1 MNDKLLQGNRPIGQD
16 FFRNVRNVVGYG
28 VTHDITGDWTRGLD
42 NDFAAEKV
50 ADDSGLSRSLLA
62 VPFNADAR
70 TTFLLNM
77 NRGQLMDDQDRMV
90 SASKNKQYLSEVD
103 QMYKSLIDEDVD
115 VESAVEAV
123 KKSDSY
129 IKLVENGVFDDDFE
143 SNVNNISDLFK
154 KNEEDYNSA
163 FEDYKIDLADIERHK
178 KDHSISAYYTR
189 QANKPN
195 QDNWFYSQPTTA
207 GLSSS
212 SWMEQAASFV
222 TGLGVSIG
230 THAVAGAALTA
241 ASGPGA
247 AVGATAGAG
256 YGLLKGLAVG
266 LGKFLLK
273 DAVAGVAGATAAQFF
288 GGMQARESES
298 HIEAFDAYSSKLNES
313 LAEYGIDQKAVA
325 DNLRKQ
331 ATELQY
337 SDVDQITDNDL
348 IAMAAADNRFKFDF
362 DGGRQVV
369 QAMDDAFRG
378 TRRVYEQNNALGAAE
393 FATDMLIYTP
403 LNPEGL
409 IGKALGFGRKVPGV
423 NKLYTPFDYLQNT
436 VMKTGIDMSKFAART
451 RNMARWHYG
460 SDMLQR
466 IGLNYIQ
473 ESTEEGAQNFIQKKF
488 KQGEYEGDAASDN
501 LLDAITSGNIF
512 LDMGENLLFRTET
525 GLAFLGM
532 NSEYKND
539 AQLHE
544 EMMSG
549 GLLSLLS
556 GQSAVMNTVNAV
568 KAYQQS
574 EKAYGLGKYIEEAL
588 KKDAETN
595 AYENFYRNM
604 RKYDFKN
611 IADYDVLLD
620 GIRRELKSAKTNK
633 DGTTTRKWNVNTDA
647 LYKIIGPVN
656 ENLTDEDGNPIRPTQ
671 GNITDE
677 DIDKFIDVQSNMA
690 NNMFAIKKQHL
701 DPLWKKF
708 KAKYK
713 DALDT
718 DQDAYYSAATMAYA
732 EYLNSVEN
740 ADKSETV
747 FSNLKNQLQNK
758 SKDQLAFT
766 TAWYNDFLIELKK
779 QRALQENN
787 FLTAQTEA
795 LNGNSPMSLAEQL
808 RKFLQPIDDM
818 IDEYEAAFAN
828 FLHENDLEEN
838 QLGLQDINYISQSDY
853 DDIQNAGLN
862 NIFNDGEYTAD
873 DILNHHMQKMLY
885 IGSIINKKAF
895 SDKWQDITHES
906 VDKMKQRLDAYKKAK
921 NDKFKQ
927 AQTDGKSQAEQTA
940 VAQEQS
946 SIRNWLKTATAE
958 EIDTKYEETK
968 AQLDSQI
975 QEFDKFVES
984 IDATT
989 QLGVDINKAL
999 NKANA
1004 LAEAANNS
1012 TATKVRAL
1020 SLYVDQFLK
1029 QYQGA
1034 ENEQAKQALQQLETL
1049 QHILRNY
1056 NMLADEAAAKRFKHK
1071 IAGKYTKNSK
1081 SPSKVD
1087 TRTYTDNEGNVYTVD
1102 LSRSSYSEAG
1112 GLSLAVIKQRQNVE
1126 QDRNELLQH
1135 KATNDKIIAKL
1146 QKQLDDSGEDHKKPN
1161 ANENRI
1167 NQYRDDLR
1175 RNKKIVQDA
1184 NERIEQALKNLE
1196 IEQIQLIN
1204 LDSQEAE
1211 NIHYFNNDGKQT
1223 TLAEEYKKTR
1233 DVVAEEAKEAK
1244 DKRLNRTAANRY
1256 QFSEIVQVTLD
1267 DAKRELGNLEEQNES
1282 TEVKRAIAYP
1292 IGDKNNAKA
1301 TSILSSP
1308 YYQARFWHG
1317 FFYFE
1322 ADPTIVDSWKSN
1334 DASQKRKAKEAIKK
1348 MDKLV
1353 QQIAHLKEVGQ
1364 KDVVTKFL
1372 NDLDA
1377 MLQKPLDQQ
1386 KKTDSVTLPSSDPAK
1401 PEYAV
1406 TITRDEL
1413 FNTVGFLPVTAILK
1427 NKRYG
1432 DGKMFV
1438 PLVVSDLKN
1447 ESGIYSE
1454 DGKMSAKF
1462 QWRYSMF
1469 KEFLKNAH
1477 NRKKDTKDETDE
1489 ELDNASFDKSI
1500 GFDDSLLQSS
1510 KKQRKEK
1517 PHTSSITIVQGDIQI
1532 SFEKYNEKHGSPTF
1546 NAESPIFYDNEGK
1559 RLAQLP
1565 ESDTL
1570 TPSQMTEYY
1579 KNQIKTITSE
1589 GALSTDEAKKK
1600 FAETWSKILG
1610 KPVTVEELEKQYEDT
1625 DTTVLEH
1632 LLLQAV
1638 RYGDGIILKG
1648 SFIQSV
1654 IDTGVK
1660 AKEQKAKLLYELVQD
1675 EFPNLF
1681 LSFNAPRQTRGTKQ
1695 TITESSVEQRI
1706 KAGYFDKVGDKK
1718 LSKPGSIAVW
1728 IKDADGQVRRI
1739 GDEKNP
1745 VKTSVEELT
1754 KIFQQMEEM
1763 VQGSTPEQ
1771 FFKQLEEKFGD
1782 TIDFKFNPHPGV
1794 TYTAEEMRAHAR
1806 NVIASYIRNRNFGRL
1821 DRPSNILDALNQGS
1835 DHPGNTDIKDERFH
1849 GVAGKV
1855 INSNINDVSSLHIH
1869 SVDGVYYYDLAAYAS
1884 ESQTFAETDDQGN
1897 TSNAITELEIR
1908 KRAYDD
1914 AKEKLLNPLRDALSE
1929 YYNAKGSKRSKAF
1942 DTLMNMLDYDLLKG
1956 YKASEGKFDENG
1968 IFILSMTG
1976 KNVNR
1981 IKSAD
1986 AIYSYLDELAEEIN
2000 AGSNA
2005 IAEQLAQELVENAE
2019 KEEKEQ
2025 FIENGKHARVQFA
2038 VGSFDEGNG
2047 KATVLRSDGSGAYLP
2062 MVGVK
2067 GKPGAVYLI
2076 IPSWMTGSGKQRIV
2090 HLNNRKLAIH
2100 QATFIAKLLD
2110 AVRTGKLSYTGD
2122 ITNPNVIDGFKIS
2135 TKYTVKQIL
2144 EELINIG
2151 TKQAEYANDAA
2162 TFAKLLFVDNSGNV
2176 HFGDKILDDTNLSEL
2191 ISFIQDK
2198 KPMRVDRQRLLNEGA
2213 KVGISLNVEL
2223 EDNSEFLTSGVTTDK
2238 NVFDMNENEDYQHYV
2253 ISKGVVRTTLNADK
2267 GARLFNNVVTA
2278 IKLPG
2283 TGNQTI
2289 PNPANKKDKGS
2300 PAQEKEEAFASKDE
2314 FVEQVNSSEAPTSTS
2329 KVKVTGKD
2337 LLNAVN
2343 KVVTEPGR
2351 YWVSIKTGSK
2361 ENPLKD
2367 AEGNPLRIGQ
2377 VGEKL
2382 TSIDLDDVANSITTR
2397 FNVPKKDGKPRPKVR
2412 IVLTDEKDV
2421 KHEVTINRPA
2431 SSAPVQQE
2439 VSQPVGQNVVNDF
2452 VNQLAQALAV
2462 AIGGTSSG
2470 VSNSGQATVPN
2481 KPASAVLSSDA
2492 VVSGATPVASGS
2504 VVSDEEFGNEEDNEP
2519 FDASELFEPTP
2530 KPKTTTPK
2538 VDPKT
2543 VTVVPGSNVV
2553 VGPET
2558 GGNTEL
2564 STVDKIFK
2572 QIFEDGNALKTPVK
2586 YTGNDATDFAI
2597 FTLAYAKAKGLVTD
2611 ANAVSILNEVTEASG
2626 DFKNKAYNK
2635 WYQVYKN
2642 TVGANY
2648 GSVFDFIDKHVEKE
2662 NIEEATKRAEKI
2674 LGQFDLRFSDD
2685 VPFTYDSNRKA
2696 SIYVFGQ
2703 CAESFI
2709 QIYKSAEGL
2718 VAKGV
2723 LDHEAFHRISLFV
2736 LNKKEREQMYA
2747 DVRKNYPETAGMTD
2761 KQVEE
2766 FTADLFRDFVKAQ
2779 KQANKTGFYS
2789 NNILIRGIQK
2799 AYDWCTK
2806 LIRKFTGAK
2815 THPSYRG
2822 LDKLF
2827 QDMYTGRYAFARATK
2842 DNIELFNTVYGSP
2855 LFAGVRGRHGKYLT
2869 KTAQEY
2875 HQIIGTIIN
2884 EIVNRGELLDCVHN
2898 YSDMNDVLEQVRI
2911 GFSEHYDTLNSTRL
2925 QAFSEGKIDD
2935 FVRISNLIDVYD
2947 RMLSEENWPEWKRI
2961 VNDVLRRN
2969 FRINLERKDA
2979 NEVLAQ
2985 FEGQEMDDVHES
2997 YEDNTD
3003 TTEESDGIE
3012 EPDNH
3017 DEFANMISEHRD
3029 SLQRNMWNSAS
3040 LSVKI
3045 IFWTCKTVDR
3055 FGNKYNF
3062 NGMFN
3067 FENPAQLFVK
3077 FTELLQDCYDEVE
3090 MMNKLKE
3097 LADND
3102 SAAASIYNILTQSE
3116 DGLVNKSL
3124 QNKFFTSVCRYKHN
3138 FENNSYD
3145 VTQEEQEDGSVVT
3158 HVIGHVKNGNVEEV
3172 TTKARNNIMR
3182 SVSATLAARIQA
3194 KDFNVKDASN
3204 SILAAIKAIGGISN
3218 ISNFKAKVI
3227 ELLKTSYDVNGFGL
3241 FLPDDTDFTQT
3252 AEMIVNYCSKDGEI
3266 VASQV
3271 RTIQNVFTEVNKT
3284 FTPLTSEQLNDPSMD
3299 IRRRL
3304 TQFIDK
3310 NKVMQTFL
3318 KDIGRHAPSSPKLMS
3333 QTGPKNVRIYTVGAF
3348 NYITNLFKNLTDKV
3362 RNSKWLQTIKNNPYA
3377 GHSVWLNALQN
3388 GAHQLNTRL
3397 QTMNGDNYAKAK
3409 SDKYCLDKEEYIN
3422 RIMTILGHAN
3432 EDGHVFPVL
3441 ANKKFSADLVGVKD
3455 PRLEQVFSVD
3465 AMGNVSVTRAA
3476 KEVFAG
3482 YFMDELAAIEQAK
3495 QTRDNFINEL
3505 NAALGTKYTISSFSK
3520 LTPSKQERVLRALDL
3535 PESQRAAAVARINN
3549 VLKTLVVTYHFKSTN
3564 SEPVYDNQGRVV
3576 AFNTSHIDLTKGAGY
3591 SHRHFKNVAKALEKE
3606 GITEFSQD
3614 SQILQNI
3621 IAREMLYPQIQFTLN
3636 DMYRKNV
3643 VKYIPENIMDKFKD
3657 VSEGSRLEALVT
3669 KFVVKHMSD
3678 ILEYEKLVQGDLAFY
3693 GKIDSMTKRYSGPVS
3708 TFGLNSKTGTMPLA
3722 LSVDQHLNLTE
3733 NETYNTLTI
3742 QTTKMIDYDVFEGLM
3757 QGAIGLK
3764 LQYTYSSEDG
3774 EVSVDLS
3781 NFDYNQLLDEEGNF
3795 KKEVKESPLGRL
3807 YVEGS
3812 TQAKETLGIVF
3823 NDKELA
3829 KTLMRDAVKRYSGYL
3844 SQDYTDATT
3853 WISPTQF
3860 RELRQRADDG
3870 WNATEEACWLF
3881 MEHYHELYRLQNNPE
3896 DWNIIKNAA
3905 NILGITDTQL
3915 QEYVITSD
3923 LLYNPLSQW
3932 SKSRNNSQEARNM
3945 RANYRGKIL
3954 SHLENENGSPKIDT
3968 TAMKYI
3974 HFGTRPQD
3982 NALKLYEPVYDKTAL
3997 VPLFR
4002 IFTEDHMAENLHKI
4016 MVDRNINLIKYDSST
4031 KSGGM
4036 FGYQLYDT
4044 EGNFNQALYDAPV
4057 VPQYFEQL
4065 RKQLETELHEHDDT
4079 TLLTQLTKVAM
4090 INSAQQ
4096 QYNMNGFNVSG
4107 KVLNKLYTDVFNK
4120 LTQMGM
4126 NRFKEEYG
4134 FNQDGT
4140 MSPEGRL
4147 KFASKLR
4154 DALEQVGVSQNTVNA
4169 IEVDEN
4175 GNFTINPAL
4184 LPNINQLQTRLLSQI
4199 GKIIVDTHMKG
4210 MPLYQVVSAGFDKD
4224 HPLHKGTIIGD
4235 KELLSPGEL
4244 DENGNVVKRLQCR
4257 ISIALFNDAIN
4268 DAKKNKKLVEKL
4280 KREGIDL
4287 NNFEGKRKFVLK
4299 YQDQLMSLAYRV
4311 PTQGQNSTMP
4321 IEIVDVLPATQGGI
4335 IMLPTTLTALTG
4347 ADFDIDKL
4355 FTATYNYE
4363 VTDSGIRK
4371 VDYMQGFNSI
4381 EDVLN
4386 NLDKLN
4392 QKQLE
4397 NVLLDVYQTVLTSK
4411 ANFLHTTTPLDVC
4424 TELVAPVMKKEIPN
4438 SNDKNEADGASLAP
4452 AHQVQMRVQNSG
4464 SDQTIGPMAL
4474 NSVFQY
4480 YTQNTDLGFIQDK
4493 NLEAIGITGFGSE
4506 FGMNAFGKELSLMY
4520 VLDIT
4525 SAMINAAVD
4534 AAKDNYIGR
4543 GNINAETYDVVNF
4556 LIAGGFGQNSFR
4568 FLGQSGVINEVANR
4582 LLASGDAIFREK
4594 TEPVELGA
4602 FTIDA
4607 SLFKEDV
4614 LKWGL
4619 ENAEKYRNGQLNA
4632 TDSERYK
4639 QMQEHYIQA
4648 YHYFKR
4654 VAQQYRQA
4662 VTVAQVDTKKYGKN
4676 ISELTAFLQNVED
4689 YKSVYNL
4696 IFTNPENLFEQTFL
4710 KEKLNG
4716 VSSALNLFENVFLEN
4731 SKLFR
4736 DAADRLSTI
4745 FNKRGSYGKKFMTRI
4760 YPKMKQVM
4768 FKGFFDRYVYNRFY
4782 SDDNNGL
4789 PLYELFVSEKN
4800 SVVSRYDKIKQLC
4813 QQEGIG
4819 YDFFYLVTHAPIN
4832 KKFTKLPKFFTVNKQ
4847 VQSDPMIKAALTD
4860 SITELFESA
4869 NPEVRQWI
4877 TDVVAMQFYMTGG
4890 TDTSFG
4896 SSVKATFYDALPLEK
4911 LANIE
4916 TTFNGKNVRFND
4928 YINTEHFEAN
4938 INSFISQV
4946 MMQLSIS
4953 DDEFV
4958 PVIKAYG
4965 KEGKF
4970 KYLSMAGDGS
4980 VAVLRKAG
4988 ASVAQN
4994 REGSRYA
5001 KYIKIQQNYTSTP
5014 ALYVLGNVVKTTTV
5028 RKDKTLATYFN
5039 PVYFRV
5045 NKLGYSQY
5053 SNRSNSIRVDG
5064 ATVNGEFISMF
5075 NSKQYARTN
5084 MNKMIPFSA
5093 TNVAELRSE
5102 SVPGMKYA
5110 ASMEFDNMFK
5120 KAADMR
5126 ILNVDELGN
5135 VLYDFYDGIFDVNNP
5150 QNTTLVVSRL
5160 NQFPTD
5166 KNMQYIQHAKEV
5178 GAKFVQIIRNKD
5190 GNIQIIGNAD
5200 NLTGEVSLLTTNDA
5214 EFNEVSNIIFEQF
5227 PGVTAVNGT
5236 GENYTTRSESEAEK
5250 VMREKK
5256 ANKKMKNEEC

>member
-1 MNDKLLQGNRPIGQD
+1 
-16 FFRNVRNVVGYG
+16 
-28 VTHDITGDWTRGLD
+28 
-42 NDFAAEKV
+42 
-50 ADDSGLSRSLLA
+50 
-62 VPFNADAR
+62 
-70 TTFLLNM
+70 
-77 NRGQLMDDQDRMV
+77 MDR
-90 SASKNKQYLSEVD
+90 
-103 QMYKSLIDEDVD
+103 
-115 VESAVEAV
+115 
-123 KKSDSY
+123 
-129 IKLVENGVFDDDFE
+129 
-143 SNVNNISDLFK
+143 
-154 KNEEDYNSA
+154 
-163 FEDYKIDLADIERHK
+163 
-178 KDHSISAYYTR
+178 
-189 QANKPN
+189 
-195 QDNWFYSQPTTA
+195 
-207 GLSSS
+207 
-212 SWMEQAASFV
+212 
-222 TGLGVSIG
+222 
-230 THAVAGAALTA
+230 
-241 ASGPGA
+241 
-247 AVGATAGAG
+247 
-256 YGLLKGLAVG
+256 
-266 LGKFLLK
+266 
-273 DAVAGVAGATAAQFF
+273 
-288 GGMQARESES
+288 
-298 HIEAFDAYSSKLNES
+298 
-313 LAEYGIDQKAVA
+313 
-325 DNLRKQ
+325 
-331 ATELQY
+331 
-337 SDVDQITDNDL
+337 
-348 IAMAAADNRFKFDF
+348 
-362 DGGRQVV
+362 
-369 QAMDDAFRG
+369 
-378 TRRVYEQNNALGAAE
+378 
-393 FATDMLIYTP
+393 
-403 LNPEGL
+403 
-409 IGKALGFGRKVPGV
+409 
-423 NKLYTPFDYLQNT
+423 
-436 VMKTGIDMSKFAART
+436 
-451 RNMARWHYG
+451 
-460 SDMLQR
+460 
-466 IGLNYIQ
+466 
-473 ESTEEGAQNFIQKKF
+473 
-488 KQGEYEGDAASDN
+488 
-501 LLDAITSGNIF
+501 
-512 LDMGENLLFRTET
+512 
-525 GLAFLGM
+525 
-532 NSEYKND
+532 
-539 AQLHE
+539 
-544 EMMSG
+544 
-549 GLLSLLS
+549 
-556 GQSAVMNTVNAV
+556 
-568 KAYQQS
+568 
-574 EKAYGLGKYIEEAL
+574 
-588 KKDAETN
+588 
-595 AYENFYRNM
+595 
-604 RKYDFKN
+604 
-611 IADYDVLLD
+611 
-620 GIRRELKSAKTNK
+620 
-633 DGTTTRKWNVNTDA
+633 
-647 LYKIIGPVN
+647 
-656 ENLTDEDGNPIRPTQ
+656 
-671 GNITDE
+671 
-677 DIDKFIDVQSNMA
+677 
-690 NNMFAIKKQHL
+690 
-701 DPLWKKF
+701 
-708 KAKYK
+708 
-713 DALDT
+713 
-718 DQDAYYSAATMAYA
+718 
-732 EYLNSVEN
+732 
-740 ADKSETV
+740 
-747 FSNLKNQLQNK
+747 
-758 SKDQLAFT
+758 
-766 TAWYNDFLIELKK
+766 
-779 QRALQENN
+779 
-787 FLTAQTEA
+787 
-795 LNGNSPMSLAEQL
+795 
-808 RKFLQPIDDM
+808 
-818 IDEYEAAFAN
+818 
-828 FLHENDLEEN
+828 
-838 QLGLQDINYISQSDY
+838 
-853 DDIQNAGLN
+853 
-862 NIFNDGEYTAD
+862 
-873 DILNHHMQKMLY
+873 
-885 IGSIINKKAF
+885 
-895 SDKWQDITHES
+895 
-906 VDKMKQRLDAYKKAK
+906 
-921 NDKFKQ
+921 
-927 AQTDGKSQAEQTA
+927 
-940 VAQEQS
+940 
-946 SIRNWLKTATAE
+946 
-958 EIDTKYEETK
+958 
-968 AQLDSQI
+968 
-975 QEFDKFVES
+975 
-984 IDATT
+984 
-989 QLGVDINKAL
+989 
-999 NKANA
+999 
-1004 LAEAANNS
+1004 
-1012 TATKVRAL
+1012 
-1020 SLYVDQFLK
+1020 
-1029 QYQGA
+1029 
-1034 ENEQAKQALQQLETL
+1034 
-1049 QHILRNY
+1049 
-1056 NMLADEAAAKRFKHK
+1056 
-1071 IAGKYTKNSK
+1071 
-1081 SPSKVD
+1081 
-1087 TRTYTDNEGNVYTVD
+1087 
-1102 LSRSSYSEAG
+1102 
-1112 GLSLAVIKQRQNVE
+1112 
-1126 QDRNELLQH
+1126 
-1135 KATNDKIIAKL
+1135 
-1146 QKQLDDSGEDHKKPN
+1146 
-1161 ANENRI
+1161 
-1167 NQYRDDLR
+1167 
-1175 RNKKIVQDA
+1175 
-1184 NERIEQALKNLE
+1184 
-1196 IEQIQLIN
+1196 
-1204 LDSQEAE
+1204 
-1211 NIHYFNNDGKQT
+1211 
-1223 TLAEEYKKTR
+1223 
-1233 DVVAEEAKEAK
+1233 
-1244 DKRLNRTAANRY
+1244 
-1256 QFSEIVQVTLD
+1256 
-1267 DAKRELGNLEEQNES
+1267 
-1282 TEVKRAIAYP
+1282 
-1292 IGDKNNAKA
+1292 
-1301 TSILSSP
+1301 
-1308 YYQARFWHG
+1308 
-1317 FFYFE
+1317 
-1322 ADPTIVDSWKSN
+1322 
-1334 DASQKRKAKEAIKK
+1334 
-1348 MDKLV
+1348 LV

-1454 DGKMSAKF
+1454 DGKISAKF

-1477 NRKKDTKDETDE
+1477 NRQKDTKDEADE

-1500 GFDDSLLQSS
+1500 GFDDTLLQSS

-1517 PHTSSITIVQGDIQI
+1517 PHTSSITINQGDIQI

-1546 NAESPIFYDNEGK
+1546 NAESPIFYDSEGK

-1600 FAETWSKILG
+1600 FAEAWSKILG

-1638 RYGDGIILKG
+1638 RYGDGIILKS

-1706 KAGYFDKVGDKK
+1706 QAGYFDKVGDKK

-1763 VQGSTPEQ
+1763 IQGSTPEQ

-1794 TYTAEEMRAHAR
+1794 TYTTEEMRAHAR

-1908 KRAYDD
+1908 KKAYDN

-1942 DTLMNMLDYDLLKG
+1942 DALVNMLDYDLLKG

-2122 ITNPNVIDGFKIS
+2122 ITDPNVIDGFKIS

-2162 TFAKLLFVDNSGNV
+2162 TFAKLLFVDNQGNV

-2238 NVFDMNENEDYQHYV
+2238 NVFDMDENEDYQHYV
-2253 ISKGVVRTTLNADK
+2253 ISKGIVRTTLNADK

-2289 PNPANKKDKGS
+2289 PNPANRKDKGS
-2300 PAQEKEEAFASKDE
+2300 PANEQEEAFASKDE
-2314 FVEQVNSSEAPTSTS
+2314 FVEQVNSSEKPISTG

-2337 LLNAVN
+2337 ILTEVN
-2343 KVVTEPGR
+2343 KVVNEPGR

-2382 TSIDLDDVANSITTR
+2382 TSIDLDDVANTITDR
-2397 FNVPKKDGKPRPKVR
+2397 LNNPKKDGSPRPKVR

-2421 KHEVTINRPA
+2421 KHEITIKRPA
-2431 SSAPVQQE
+2431 ISTTVQQE
-2439 VSQPVGQNVVNDF
+2439 SAPAAGQNDVVGAINL
-2452 VNQLAQALAV
+2452 LAQAIAN
-2462 AIGGTSSG
+2462 AMNGNPSG

-2481 KPASAVLSSDA
+2481 KPASAVLGSDA
-2492 VVSGATPVASGS
+2492 AVSSTTPVTSGS
-2504 VVSDEEFGNEEDNEP
+2504 VASDEEFGNEEDNEP
-2519 FDASELFEPTP
+2519 FDASELFEPAP

-2543 VTVVPGSNVV
+2543 VTIVPGSNVV
-2553 VGPET
+2553 IGPET
-2558 GGNTEL
+2558 GGSTDL
-2564 STVDKIFK
+2564 SAVDKIFK
-2572 QIFEDGNALKTPVK
+2572 QIFEDGNALKTPVEYIGRDEDDFVTFVLTYARK
-2586 YTGNDATDFAI
+2586 AGIVTLENAISMRNEIYKAT
-2597 FTLAYAKAKGLVTD
+2597 
-2611 ANAVSILNEVTEASG
+2611 G

-2648 GSVFDFIDKHVEKE
+2648 GSVFDFVDKHVEKE

-2736 LNKKEREQMYA
+2736 LSKKEREQMYA

-2799 AYDWCTK
+2799 VYDWCTK

-2911 GFSEHYDTLNSTRL
+2911 GFSEHYDTLNGARL

-2961 VNDVLRRN
+2961 INDVLRRN

-3145 VTQEEQEDGSVVT
+3145 VTQEEQEDGSIVT

-3194 KDFNVKDASN
+3194 TDFNVKDASN
-3204 SILAAIKAIGGISN
+3204 SILAAVKAIGGISN

-3271 RTIQNVFTEVNKT
+3271 RTIQNIFTEVNKA

-3388 GAHQLNTRL
+3388 GVHQLNTRL

-3505 NAALGTKYTISSFSK
+3505 NAALGTKYTVSSFSK
-3520 LTPSKQERVLRALDL
+3520 LTPSQQERVLRALDL
-3535 PESQRAAAVARINN
+3535 PQAQRAAAVARINN
-3549 VLKTLVVTYHFKSTN
+3549 VLKTLVVTYHFKSNN

-3576 AFNTSHIDLTKGAGY
+3576 TFNTSHIDLTDGAGY

-3657 VSEGSRLEALVT
+3657 VPEGSRLEALVT

-3764 LQYTYSSEDG
+3764 LPYTYNTKKG
-3774 EVSVDLS
+3774 KIAVDLS

-3896 DWNIIKNAA
+3896 DWNIIQNAA

-3915 QEYVITSD
+3915 QEYVRTSD

-4036 FGYQLYDT
+4036 FGYQLYDA

-4147 KFASKLR
+4147 KFAAKLR
-4154 DALEQVGVSQNTVNA
+4154 DALEQVGVSQNTINA
-4169 IEVDEN
+4169 IEIDES

-4224 HPLHKGTIIGD
+4224 HPLHKGTIVGD

-4257 ISIALFNDAIN
+4257 ISIALFNEAIN

-4371 VDYMQGFNSI
+4371 VDYMQGFNNI

-4424 TELVAPVMKKEIPN
+4424 TELVAPVMKEEIPN

-4689 YKSVYNL
+4689 YRSVYNL

-4768 FKGFFDRYVYNRFY
+4768 FKGFFDRYIYNRFY

-4860 SITELFESA
+4860 SITELFEST

-4958 PVIKAYG
+4958 PVVKAYG

-4970 KYLSMAGDGS
+4970 KYLSMTGDGS

-5014 ALYVLGNVVKTTTV
+5014 VLYVLGNVVKTTTV

-5075 NSKQYARTN
+5075 NTRQYARTN

-5120 KAADMR
+5120 KSADMQ

-5200 NLTGEVSLLTTNDA
+5200 SLTGEVSLLTTNDE
-5214 EFNEVSNIIFEQF
+5214 EFNEVANIIFEQF